1 MNKTIQEFLEKNNI
15 DYPALQQEGR
25 LKVKSASDVN
35 YIIARNRIFKNSY
48 KKTRI
53 SIADILGYE
62 YKSQGLT
69 GQDFIYN
76 MSNFFDIE
84 GSGYQARSI
93 SMLEYSTD
101 EIVDKL
107 KPSFSREPMKIIEA
121 DKGGKY
127 VIGDNGLHRYHVLK
141 AHFLKEMFAL
151 SLDDKEGY
159 NALKEK
165 YTFDV
170 SLCELDFTK
179 TYSSYILKKI
189 ANFKG
194 ESIPYFS
201 AEIDQDYNY
210 TGKLKITTSEPENE
224 LVLNDEQL
232 IKFVQD
238 RFNEY
243 INDKSIS
250 SHEKQDDL
258 FLIMEN
264 YEMFDSFREYC
275 DKNLPELV
283 RLKDK
288 EDVCRS

>member
-93 SMLEYSTD
+93 SMLNYPTD
-101 EIVDKL
+101 EVVDKL

-170 SLCELDFTK
+170 SLSELDFTK

-201 AEIDQDYNY
+201 AELDQDYNY

-224 LVLNDEQL
+224 LVLTDEQL

-250 SHEKQDDL
+250 SHKKQDDL
-258 FLIMEN
+258 SLIMAN

>member
-15 DYPALQQEGR
+15 DYPALQQEGL

-62 YKSQGLT
+62 YKFQGLT

-93 SMLEYSTD
+93 SMLNYPTD
-101 EIVDKL
+101 EVVDKL

-165 YTFDV
+165 YTFVV

-201 AEIDQDYNY
+201 AELDQDYNY

-250 SHEKQDDL
+250 SHKKQDGL
-258 FLIMEN
+258 SLIMAN

-275 DKNLPELV
+275 DKNLPELA

>member
-250 SHEKQDDL
+250 SHEKQYGL
-258 FLIMEN
+258 SLIMAN

>member
-1 MNKTIQEFLEKNNI
+1 
-15 DYPALQQEGR
+15 
-25 LKVKSASDVN
+25 
-35 YIIARNRIFKNSY
+35 
-48 KKTRI
+48 
-53 SIADILGYE
+53 
-62 YKSQGLT
+62 
-69 GQDFIYN
+69 
-76 MSNFFDIE
+76 
-84 GSGYQARSI
+84 
-93 SMLEYSTD
+93 
-101 EIVDKL
+101 
-107 KPSFSREPMKIIEA
+107 
-121 DKGGKY
+121 
-127 VIGDNGLHRYHVLK
+127 
-141 AHFLKEMFAL
+141 MFAL

-170 SLCELDFTK
+170 SLSELDFIK

-201 AEIDQDYNY
+201 AELDQDYNY
-210 TGKLKITTSEPENE
+210 TGNLKITTSEPENE

-258 FLIMEN
+258 SLIMAN

>member
-170 SLCELDFTK
+170 SLSELDFTK

-201 AEIDQDYNY
+201 AELDQDYNY

-250 SHEKQDDL
+250 SHKKQDDL
-258 FLIMEN
+258 SLIMAN

>member
-1 MNKTIQEFLEKNNI
+1 MNKTVEEFLEKNNI
-15 DYPALQQEGR
+15 VYPALQQEGL

-62 YKSQGLT
+62 YESQGLT

-201 AEIDQDYNY
+201 AELDQDYNY

-250 SHEKQDDL
+250 SHEKQDVL
-258 FLIMEN
+258 SLIMVN

>member
-1 MNKTIQEFLEKNNI
+1 MNKTVEEFLEKNNI

-62 YKSQGLT
+62 YKFQGLT

-84 GSGYQARSI
+84 GSGYQARST
-93 SMLEYSTD
+93 SMLDYPTD

-107 KPSFSREPMKIIEA
+107 KASFSREPMKIIEA

-170 SLCELDFTK
+170 SLSELDFIK

-201 AEIDQDYNY
+201 AELDQDYNY
-210 TGKLKITTSEPENE
+210 TGNLKITTSEPENE
-224 LVLNDEQL
+224 LVLTDEQL

-250 SHEKQDDL
+250 SHKKQDGL
-258 FLIMEN
+258 SLIMTN

-283 RLKDK
+283 RLIDK

>member
-15 DYPALQQEGR
+15 DYPALQQEGL

-170 SLCELDFTK
+170 SLSELDFIK

-201 AEIDQDYNY
+201 AELDQDYNY
-210 TGKLKITTSEPENE
+210 TGNLKITTSEPENE

-258 FLIMEN
+258 SLIMTN

-288 EDVCRS
+288 EDVCR

>member
-15 DYPALQQEGR
+15 DYPALQQEGL

-170 SLCELDFTK
+170 SLSELDFIK

-201 AEIDQDYNY
+201 AELDQDYNY
-210 TGKLKITTSEPENE
+210 TGNLKITTSEPENE

-258 FLIMEN
+258 SLIMAN

>member
-1 MNKTIQEFLEKNNI
+1 MNKTVEEFLEKNNI

-170 SLCELDFTK
+170 SLSELDFTK

-201 AEIDQDYNY
+201 AELDQDYNY

-250 SHEKQDDL
+250 SHKKQDDL
-258 FLIMEN
+258 SLIMAN